1 MTSTEK
7 VSEVPTGEETSLSEA
22 APAERTINATNYG
35 SMSTDDGASQPGAS
49 DGSATPA
56 KKERRSSIGGG
67 VALQV
72 MTMMPLQWDLVLI
85 PSSKVLL
92 SDNK

>member
-7 VSEVPTGEETSLSEA
+7 VSEVPTGEETSLSD
-22 APAERTINATNYG
+22 APAERTINVTNYG

-56 KKERRSSIGGG
+56 KKERRSSIRRRSSITDDDDDA
-67 VALQV
+67 VAVGPGLDTIIQGAFV
-72 MTMMPLQWDLVLI
+72 RQ
-85 PSSKVLL
+85 
-92 SDNK
+92 